1 MSKPTKDDANLMMQF
16 MGCGAMSLFP
26 IMMNLLLSIL
36 GVVKSME
43 MQPKFVDG
51 LNQLELF
58 TNKTY

>member
-1 MSKPTKDDANLMMQF
+1 MDIGVLNTLGF
-16 MGCGAMSLFP
+16 GAMSLFP

-36 GVVKSME
+36 GEVKSME

-58 TNKTY
+58 TNRTF